1 MMVNLVLKTSN
12 LSKNFKNTQA
22 LKNVNMNLKY
32 GDIYGF
38 IGENGSGKTTLIR
51 IISGLSY
58 QSSGEIELFGQST
71 NLNTQ
76 RYKLGAMVENP
87 MLYPNLTAKQ
97 NLEVERIQ
105 RGIPGQRVV
114 DETLNL
120 VGLSDTNNKK
130 VKNFSLGMKQRLGL
144 ASALLA
150 SPELL
155 ILDEP
160 TNGLDPMGI
169 VDLRELLLKISE
181 EKNIAI
187 LISSHIL
194 GELYQLANCY
204 GFIHDGK
211 LVEEIS
217 AKELKEKCNH
227 HLSITVDNSNKASAI
242 LQSKLNIQNFEVY
255 PNNEIKIYDYSLNSG
270 IINKTLL
277 SNDILVYEVTTKG
290 ENLENYYKKLIGGGK
305 HD

>member
-1 MMVNLVLKTSN
+1 MVNLVLKTSN